1 MAFPGCHDNPVSSL
15 NWHVHS
21 GVAPNLGFGLQA
33 DKKTQRLGKS
43 YLFYRLGRDANV
55 EKMLK
60 PSKAFTQAMVSL
72 ESPVPSPAIKNKD
85 LLIKNRQ
92 RRGFLQCRCELD
104 TSVWLFFCGLFA
116 KLSLVP
122 S

>member
-1 MAFPGCHDNPVSSL
+1 M
-15 NWHVHS
+15 
-21 GVAPNLGFGLQA
+21 QA
-33 DKKTQRLGKS
+33 DKKTQRSGKS
-43 YLFYRLGRDANV
+43 YLFYRLGQDANV

-60 PSKAFTQAMVSL
+60 PSKAFTQAMVSM
-72 ESPVPSPAIKNKD
+72 ESPVPSLAIKNKD

-92 RRGFLQCRCELD
+92 RRRFLQCRCELG

-116 KLSLVP
+116 KLSLMP

>member
-1 MAFPGCHDNPVSSL
+1 M
-15 NWHVHS
+15 
-21 GVAPNLGFGLQA
+21 QA

-43 YLFYRLGRDANV
+43 YLFYRLRWDAN
-55 EKMLK
+55 EGKMLK
-60 PSKAFTQAMVSL
+60 HSKAFTQAMVSMEIL
-72 ESPVPSPAIKNKD
+72 VPSPIIKNKD
-85 LLIKNRQ
+85 LLIKNRP
-92 RRGFLQCRCELD
+92 RRGFLQCRCELG